1 MGRFLAIVIIYLGL
15 FVSVSLWVGVFAKFT
30 HGVNWYAELKAWQTG
45 LGAFGGLLAIL
56 AGAFYNAELNR
67 QRDRELRDEEA
78 RGLATTLAANVKALH
93 WFMSNKQYNMAES
106 LAAGVTLSPMQIKGY
121 CVPDSAIIPISTKN
135 LYSFGNDLASSVV
148 NFYGLISWA
157 NHRLETCRSNPVD
170 SLTLDPDNE
179 NHQRLTQVYDHP
191 ASVAA
196 KLADG
201 LEIYAAG
208 GVPPRL
214 NISVQLLAEEAEAQP
229 HVRAAEVQSPAE
241 TVEAQPS
248 ARAAEER

>member
-1 MGRFLAIVIIYLGL
+1 MGRFWAIVVITLGV
-15 FVSVSLWVGVFAKFT
+15 FVTVALWVGVFAKFT

-78 RGLATTLAANVKALH
+78 RGLATTLAANVRALH
-93 WFMSNKQYNMAES
+93 WSMSTSQYNMAVS
-106 LAAGVTLSPMQIKGY
+106 LAEGATLTPTQIRGK
-121 CVPDSAIIPISTKN
+121 CVPDSIIFPISTNN
-135 LYSFGNDLASSVV
+135 LGHFSIDLAISVV

-157 NHRLETCRSNPVD
+157 NHRLETCTSHPMAG
-170 SLTLDPDNE
+170 LTLDPNNE
-179 NHQRLTQVYDHP
+179 NHRQLTQVFDNP

-196 KLADG
+196 KLADA
-201 LEIYAAG
+201 LEVYAAG

-214 NISVQLLAEEAEAQP
+214 NISVGLLAAEA
-229 HVRAAEVQSPAE
+229 
-241 TVEAQPS
+241 EAQPS
-248 ARAAEER
+248 ARAAP